1 MATRQIGRLEVSD
14 VGLGCNN
21 FGMRIDLDATRAV
34 VSAALDDGITFF
46 DTADTYGGT
55 ASEEYL
61 GAALGTHRAD
71 VVVATKFG
79 MRIDDQRPAGA
90 SAGTVRRRLEDSL
103 RRLGTD
109 YVDLYQ
115 LHRPDPETPIA
126 DTLAEMDE
134 QVRRGTVR
142 EIGCSNFSAAQLR
155 EAAAA
160 VSDGAARFVSVQNEY
175 SLLQREPELGVLDVC
190 RDLDV
195 AFLPFFPLASGAL
208 TGKYRRGEPAP
219 PGTRYGSPPFNRMAD
234 ALSDERM
241 ARVEALADVVRTE
254 GKTLVDLAIGWLL
267 TRDTVASVIAGATS
281 PEQVHQ
287 NAAAGSYRPGPEVLA
302 AIDDIVP
309 PPAGTA
315 DGEADQDR

>member
-1 MATRQIGRLEVSD
+1 MPTRRIGRLEVSE

-61 GAALGTHRAD
+61 GAALGNHRAE

-90 SAGTVRRRLEDSL
+90 SPGTVQRRLEDSL

-126 DTLAEMDE
+126 DTLAEMDA
-134 QVRRGTVR
+134 QVQRGTVR
-142 EIGCSNFSAAQLR
+142 EIGCSNFSPAQLR
-155 EAAAA
+155 EAADA

-175 SLLQREPELGVLDVC
+175 SLLHREPELGVLEAC
-190 RDLDV
+190 TELDI

-208 TGKYRRGEPAP
+208 TGKYTRGEPPP
-219 PGTRYGSPPFNRMAD
+219 PGTRFGSPPFNRMAD
-234 ALSDERM
+234 ALSDDRL
-241 ARVEALADVVRTE
+241 ARVAALADVVRTE
-254 GKTLVDLAIGWLL
+254 GKSLVDLAIGWLL
-267 TRDTVASVIAGATS
+267 TRDAVASVIAGATTA
-281 PEQVHQ
+281 EQVHQ
-287 NAAAGSYRPGPEVLA
+287 NAAAGTYRPGPAVLA
-302 AIDDIVP
+302 KIDDIVP
-309 PPAGTA
+309 PPAAPG
-315 DGEADQDR
+315 DGDDEG